1 MLLSLLNRII
11 YIAAVLK
18 EAFVRNRSH
27 AAGRLFSFGGGGRA
41 LELIRLVWKAGKRAG
56 RGLGLQRVKKILSD
70 PAFSLS
76 SRRWGI
82 NGRKK
87 ELTGAREAVSR
98 SSARSFLGPFIS

>member
-1 MLLSLLNRII
+1 M
-11 YIAAVLK
+11 AAVLK
-18 EAFVRNRSH
+18 EAFVRNRLY

-41 LELIRLVWKAGKRAG
+41 LELIRLGCGKRARG
-56 RGLGLQRVKKILSD
+56 RGGDWGCRESRKFFPTQPR
-70 PAFSLS
+70 

-87 ELTGAREAVSR
+87 EFTGAREAVSR